1 MYVTKRYFPL
11 LLVTIVLS
19 CKPDKKAPQKY
30 KNIKDTIRTH
40 AVMVKDSN
48 TLAKEIAKPTVD
60 TTAVLTAFKKITKTD
75 LFIKEL
81 GIESNDQDGLGGS
94 VFDSERP
101 ILIGDLNG
109 DHLDD
114 AIMPFSIEGRG
125 GGNNWDAHYA
135 IFINNGG
142 VLQYKYSFDRGGD
155 LAETQTDFKSI
166 KNGVIKGMEVPGFHF
181 PEGKSTPVE
190 YMYRSTE
197 LSELLTASEA
207 K

>member
-1 MYVTKRYFPL
+1 MDLTKKYFPL
-11 LLVTIVLS
+11 LLITIVLS
-19 CKPDKKAPQKY
+19 CKPDQKTPQER
-30 KNIKDTIRTH
+30 KNTKDTIPGH
-40 AVMVKDSN
+40 AFMVKDTV
-48 TLAKEIAKPTVD
+48 TLTEEITRPAID
-60 TTAVLTAFKKITKTD
+60 TTAVLAAFKKITKTD

-81 GIESNDQDGLGGS
+81 GIESNEEDGPGGS

-101 ILIGDLNG
+101 ILIGDLND

-181 PEGKSTPVE
+181 PEGKSTPVD
-190 YMYRSTE
+190 YMYRKTE